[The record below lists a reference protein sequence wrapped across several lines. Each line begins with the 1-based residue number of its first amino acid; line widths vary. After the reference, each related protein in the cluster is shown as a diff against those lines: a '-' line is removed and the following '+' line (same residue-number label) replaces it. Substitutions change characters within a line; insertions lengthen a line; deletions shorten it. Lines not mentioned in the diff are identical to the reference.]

1 MSSNIHDLFGDI
13 NLHGGTISEAGF
25 EVVESLPTSN
35 LFEGRTVVF
44 NHLQYCF
51 LNNQWVVLS
60 PLVELT
66 YNELKALKDKGN
78 LIPGQKYAIIDYV
91 THVYTQQYGD
101 GSINPNVYSC
111 RSAGNP
117 YDIIVTAL
125 SSSELS
131 ENASA
136 RKRKNDKY
144 FEKCN
149 LNAWKLKYSLDNSIA
164 SWGYG
169 GKGVVYYMED
179 EHGNS
184 AYYDF
189 KNIQYQV
196 KKHSFLKSNIWY
208 YTFSQY
214 YTNAD
219 LSLTS
224 NYCRNNKIGVCSK
237 GYDSEYSERLTY
249 YLPCNIITSLSVYN
263 PIQAAIIENNVFGNN
278 ATVNVIQYPCASN
291 TISSFCMN
299 NQIIN
304 TKSTIIDN
312 KLIMNYD
319 FFLGVFVSDLVI
331 TSRKYKNITLN
342 SENNTLQAPMY
353 EEYSI

>member
-1 MSSNIHDLFGDI
+1 MSSNIHDLFGGI
-13 NLHGGTISEAGF
+13 NLHGGRISEAGF
-25 EVVESLPTSN
+25 EVVDTLPTEN
-35 LFEGRTVVF
+35 LFVGRQVVY
-44 NHLQYCF
+44 NNIQYCY
-51 LNNQWVVLS
+51 LNNQWIATS
-60 PLVELT
+60 PLIEIT
-66 YNELKALKDKGN
+66 YNELKALRDKGN
-78 LIPGQKYAIIDYV
+78 LIAGQKYAIIDYV
-91 THVYTQQYGD
+91 THVYAQQYSN
-101 GSINPNVYSC
+101 GSINPDVYSC

-149 LNAWKLKYSLDNSIA
+149 LNAWKLKYSLDNDIA
-164 SWGYG
+164 IWGYG

-196 KKHSFLKSNIWY
+196 KTHSYLKSTVWY

-224 NYCRNNKIGVCSK
+224 NYCRNNKIGACSTN
-237 GYDSEYSERLTY
+237 YDSEYIERLTY

-278 ATVNVIQYPCASN
+278 AVLNVIQYPCASN

-312 KLIMNYD
+312 KLITNYD

-342 SENNTLQAPMY
+342 SENKTLQTPMY

>member
-78 LIPGQKYAIIDYV
+78 LIPGQKYAIVDYV
-91 THVYTQQYGD
+91 THVYAQQYSD

-184 AYYDF
+184 AHYDF

-196 KKHSFLKSNIWY
+196 KKHSFLKSDIWY

-263 PIQAAIIENNVFGNN
+263 PIQAAIVENNVFGNN

-291 TISSFCMN
+291 TISSFCSN

-312 KLIMNYD
+312 KLVYNYD

-331 TSRKYKNITLN
+331 TSRKYKNITLD
-342 SENNTLQAPMY
+342 SENTTLQTPMY
-353 EEYSI
+353 EKYSI